1 LLPGDAEM
9 KLTIQEFQ
17 LVSPK
22 MSAFRVALIYVLL
35 GVLWILL
42 SDKLVSA
49 FVRGEALITKAQT
62 IKGWFYVAVTGVLLY
77 FLVLR
82 DMARQA
88 RVEAELRKVNETLT
102 ALLKACPSAVVALD
116 SEGKILMWHPL
127 AERIANRGESEVLG
141 ASLEAVFGPLGFSA
155 ELDSLFK
162 QALSGRVITDVEV
175 LARSPEGRTSAYSA
189 SAAPVYS
196 ESGRERPSGVVI
208 VLHDI
213 TERRRSELELAQ
225 LNQRLLDA
233 EQQKKRFYREV
244 IRAVTNGKLHL
255 VEPHEI
261 PTSGEKVLDEPVRNA
276 EECTLTRRRIRE
288 IGLQAG
294 LTPDDASDLESA
306 VGEALVNAVKH
317 GVDAHCTVF
326 LDGERISVRVADRGR
341 GIRPED
347 LPASVLRPGFSTTVS
362 MGMGYTIMLETAD
375 QIWLSTG
382 PEGTVVQVEKAIKP
396 EARPEPPINA
406 ALRRLWSQA
415 N

>member
-1 LLPGDAEM
+1 M
-9 KLTIQEFQ
+9 KLAVQESK

-22 MSAFRVALIYVLL
+22 MSAFRIALIYVLL

-42 SDKLVSA
+42 SDKLVLV
-49 FVRGEALITKAQT
+49 FIRGEVLITKAQT
-62 IKGWFYVAVTGVLLY
+62 IKGWFYVAITGVLLY

-82 DMARQA
+82 DMERQA
-88 RVEAELRKVNETLT
+88 RVELELRKVNETLT

-116 SEGKILMWHPL
+116 AEEKILMWHPL
-127 AERIANRGESEVLG
+127 AERIADRSESEVLG
-141 ASLEAVFGPLGFSA
+141 ASLKSVFEPLGFSA

-162 QALSGRVITDVEV
+162 QALSGKVITDVE
-175 LARSPEGRTSAYSA
+175 LQARTPEGRTSAYSA

-196 ESGRERPSGVVI
+196 ESGGDRPSGVVI
-208 VLHDI
+208 VLHDV

-261 PTSGEKVLDEPVRNA
+261 PTSGEKVLDEPIRNA

-288 IGLQAG
+288 IGQQAG
-294 LTPDDASDLESA
+294 LSPDDVSDLESA
-306 VGEALVNAVKH
+306 AGEALVNAVKH
-317 GVDAHCTVF
+317 GVDARCTVF
-326 LDGERISVRVADRGR
+326 LNGERISVRVVDRGR

-382 PEGTVVQVEKAIKP
+382 PDGTIVQLEKAINP
-396 EARPEPPINA
+396 ESRPEPPINV
-406 ALRRLWSQA
+406 ALRRLWSQV